1 MNAKSKQSCWT
12 AEFHKFFSIIIL
24 VACNLNLSQAREHDD
39 DISNRILRQGTIYIF
54 KNWCFV
60 FAVYGQ
66 L

>member
-1 MNAKSKQSCWT
+1 MHFT
-12 AEFHKFFSIIIL
+12 DFFNIIIL